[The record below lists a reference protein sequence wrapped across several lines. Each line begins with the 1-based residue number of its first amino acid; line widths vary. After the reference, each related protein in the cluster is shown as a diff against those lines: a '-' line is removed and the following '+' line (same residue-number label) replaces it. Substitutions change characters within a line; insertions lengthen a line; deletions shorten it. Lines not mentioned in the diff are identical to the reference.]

1 MRAAHKYVNTSQTNR
16 GLEIEGTGKING
28 NDVNT
33 QKQNRVTG
41 KKRRESTKNKIR
53 ELTMHK

>member
-28 NDVNT
+28 NDVNI

-41 KKRRESTKNKIR
+41 KEEENQRKI
-53 ELTMHK
+53 KFVN